1 MQVYSLDPLAKTMA
15 INSITA
21 YQKYISPRKGFSCSH
36 RRLHGGE
43 SCSNYIKRILT
54 DQNLTEVIKLSL
66 QRFKDCTHASK
77 TLAASNGFRCIVIPC
92 CLPL

>member
-43 SCSNYIKRILT
+43 SCSNYIKRILIE
-54 DQNLTEVIKLSL
+54 QNLAEVLKLSL
-66 QRFKDCTHASK
+66 QRFKDCTQAGK
-77 TLAASNGFRCIVIPC
+77 TLAASNGGSCIIIPC